1 MAFDSR
7 ALPKTTGLG
16 PAGGGAQGPGPG
28 KRTLTEDLPA
38 FVGPTG
44 GSTSG
49 SRELGAEGHPFGAKS
64 SEVQDTATAGV
75 SGTGGA
81 LPHADKIQASFGAVH
96 DVSSIQAHVGGN
108 AAAATER
115 MGADAYATGN
125 QIAFRQAPSL
135 HTAAHEA
142 AHVMQQRDGV
152 QLLGGVGTKGDS
164 HEQNADAVA
173 DRVVAGQS
181 AADLLPRGGGS
192 GRSAAVQMRRLPT
205 NPNELLTDP
214 ADAKKKNAN
223 YAANAAGMKTLID
236 RAEAE
241 LSAADRAKVKTEML
255 GRKSQ
260 AAFNTLPEKDQ
271 LERHVKAI
279 EQVRPDLT
287 LGDPKLIDVGPRPAT
302 PDTANLKKLVA
313 NASKVFLAIMSGSRN
328 ADLEQVFGKANIM
341 TAIVKYMKGYAFM
354 NTLAGTDHVVT
365 DRSGYNDEVGLGGL
379 TAPLTQISLQ
389 PSCFDKPDD
398 LESIVTMIHESMHAG
413 NPDVG
418 DDGTYI
424 GQPGF
429 TEVAEDLKLE
439 NAAHFEITPRRVL
452 GASDSFPG
460 KVFIP
465 KGTSVGGVAAP
476 KASPMEEAR
485 TAATNDFRLAWTAA
499 LNLHTQFNTVF
510 KDQTLWDADLG
521 GGKKFSTSLPF
532 WSKVENLT
540 VHKKTVIDPASSNAA
555 KQPVSQ
561 IDMALSEGVVR
572 KFVIAMELVPKT
584 DADGATLEA
593 AHSTAAERTAAHASV
608 AAHTK
613 FLVTLVL
620 KQADVGPITGALA
633 RDLRVVDLL
642 STVDLNTMWDTRV
655 PDAFPE

>member
-1 MAFDSR
+1 VVS
-7 ALPKTTGLG
+7 
-16 PAGGGAQGPGPG
+16 
-28 KRTLTEDLPA
+28 
-38 FVGPTG
+38 
-44 GSTSG
+44 
-49 SRELGAEGHPFGAKS
+49 AES
-64 SEVQDTATAGV
+64 SEVQGTATAGV
-75 SGTGGA
+75 AGTGGA
-81 LPHADKIQASFGAVH
+81 LPHAQQIQASFGAAH

-115 MGADAYATGN
+115 IGADAYATGN
-125 QIAFRQAPSL
+125 QVAFRQAPSL

-152 QLLGGVGTKGDS
+152 QLFGGVGTEGDS
-164 HEQNADAVA
+164 YEQNADAVA

-181 AADLLPRGGGS
+181 AADLLPKGRGAS
-192 GRSAAVQMRRLPT
+192 GATAVQMRRLPT
-205 NPNELLTDP
+205 NSNELLTDP

-223 YAANAAGMKTLID
+223 YAANAAGMKTLIE

-241 LSAADRAKVKTEML
+241 LSAADKAKVKTEML
-255 GRKSQ
+255 GGKSQ
-260 AAFNTLPEKDQ
+260 AVFNALPEKEQ

-279 EQVRPDLT
+279 EKIRPDLT

-302 PDTANLKKLVA
+302 ADAANLKKLVA
-313 NASKVFLAIMSGSRN
+313 NASKVFLAIINGSRN

-341 TAIVKYMKGYAFM
+341 PAIIKYMNGYAFM
-354 NTLAGTDHVVT
+354 NTLAATDHVVT

-389 PSCFDKPDD
+389 PSCFDQPDD
-398 LESIVTMIHESMHAG
+398 LESIITMIHESMHAG

-429 TEVAEDLKLE
+429 TEVAEDMKLK

-476 KASPMEEAR
+476 VATPMEEAR
-485 TAATNDFRLAWTAA
+485 TAATNEFRLAWTAA

-510 KDQTLWDADLG
+510 KDQTQWNADLG

-540 VHKKTVIDPASSNAA
+540 VHKKTVIDPASPNAA
-555 KQPVSQ
+555 KLPVSQ

-572 KFVIAMELVPKT
+572 KFVLAMELVPKT
-584 DADGATLEA
+584 DADGTTFEA

-613 FLVTLVL
+613 FLVKLVL
-620 KQADVGPITGALA
+620 KQAEVAPITGALA
-633 RDLRVVDLL
+633 RDIRVVEFL

-655 PDAFPE
+655 PGAFPE